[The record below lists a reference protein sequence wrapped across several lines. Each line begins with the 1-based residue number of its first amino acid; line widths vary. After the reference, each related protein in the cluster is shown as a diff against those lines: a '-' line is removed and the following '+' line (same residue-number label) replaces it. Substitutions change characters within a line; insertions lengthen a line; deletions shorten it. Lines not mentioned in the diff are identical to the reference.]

1 MKMMFLNVVKKAV
14 KQKTLVSLCVIAAF
28 AAVPFFLSACSNGS
42 DVPMTVDTLEIAING
57 FDPVSYFNER
67 RPVRGSEEFEHTW
80 NNAKYHF
87 LSKENLDLFKN
98 NPEMY
103 VPQYNG
109 YCAFA
114 MSRGDYARINP
125 EAYAIVDDKLYL
137 TYDRDIKSAWIRDK
151 ENYIAKA
158 DRNWQDSEYNNH

>member
-1 MKMMFLNVVKKAV
+1 MMFLNATKKAV
-14 KQKTLVSLCVIAAF
+14 QQKTLVSICTCAF
-28 AAVPFFLSACSNGS
+28 AATLLFLVACSSES
-42 DVPMTVDTLEIAING
+42 DVPMTVNITEIAING

-67 RPVRGSEEFEHTW
+67 RPVRGSEEYAHTW
-80 NNAKYHF
+80 NDAKYHF
-87 LSKENLDLFKN
+87 SCKENLDLFKSD
-98 NPEMY
+98 PAKF

-137 TYDRDIKSAWIRDK
+137 TYNRDIKSAWLRDK
-151 ENYIAKA
+151 ENYISKA
-158 DRNWQDSEYNNH
+158 DRNWQDSRYNNN

>member
-1 MKMMFLNVVKKAV
+1 MVSNAVKKAV
-14 KQKTLVSLCVIAAF
+14 VQKTLVTLCAIAVF
-28 AAVPFFLSACSNGS
+28 ATALFVLSACSNDS
-42 DVPMTVDTLEIAING
+42 DVPMTVNVLEIAING
-57 FDPVSYFNER
+57 YDPVSYFNKR

-87 LSKENLDLFKN
+87 SSKENLDLFKN
-98 NPEMY
+98 NPAQY
-103 VPQYNG
+103 LPQYNG

-114 MSRGDYARINP
+114 MSRGDYARITP

-137 TYDRDIKSAWIRDK
+137 TYDRDIKNAWFRDK
-151 ENYIAKA
+151 ENYVSMA